1 MLILCDL
8 FQYITLVLCG
18 VKKHYV
24 PPRFW
29 LKMNCS
35 VRERKK
41 EKTLKTKIMEETE
54 IQSILLHSETA
65 AALTCPTVTNGLL
78 YIFTLKPRNDEDPQ
92 SRSCENGQIK

>member
-8 FQYITLVLCG
+8 FQYITLLLCG

-24 PPRFW
+24 SPRFW
-29 LKMNCS
+29 LNCS

-41 EKTLKTKIMEETE
+41 ENTLKTKIMEETE

-65 AALTCPTVTNGLL
+65 AALTCP
-78 YIFTLKPRNDEDPQ
+78 R
-92 SRSCENGQIK
+92 

>member
-8 FQYITLVLCG
+8 FQYITLLLRG

-29 LKMNCS
+29 LNCS
-35 VRERKK
+35 VRESKK
-41 EKTLKTKIMEETE
+41 EITLKTKIMEETE

-65 AALTCPTVTNGLL
+65 AALTCPGDKWSSL
-78 YIFTLKPRNDEDPQ
+78 YFHFET
-92 SRSCENGQIK
+92 